1 MKEVDIT
8 THYLYIFGLRPNY
21 REGIQPHPSAE
32 NWIKDLPS
40 MVLPTRARPSFP
52 HSQSL
57 PSESF
62 HRAFSRIHQRA
73 DRMKTTVTEN

>member
-32 NWIKDLPS
+32 NLIKDLLK
-40 MVLPTRARPSFP
+40 MALPTSI
-52 HSQSL
+52 L
-57 PSESF
+57 
-62 HRAFSRIHQRA
+62 IHQKA